1 MNKPSVQG
9 VASITPASSTTVI
22 GKRFLRIVNTGSK
35 IAYLR
40 LNAVS
45 AAVVTDCP
53 VAVNEVVQI
62 NTAENS
68 RVYSF
73 SAICGGADVT
83 NLTYLAWD

>member
-9 VASITPASSTTVI
+9 AAAITVASSKTII
-22 GKRFLRIVNTGSK
+22 GRRFLRIVNTGSK
-35 IAYLR
+35 VAYLR
-40 LNAVS
+40 LNAVAD
-45 AAVVTDCP
+45 AAVTDCP

-73 SAICGGADVT
+73 SAICGGADNT
-83 NLTYLAWD
+83 TLTYLAWD